1 MSIAFIGGSGQYTSN
16 GTITMTYPAGTA
28 SGHLAVMVVSNS
40 SITTP
45 SDWTLLD
52 GEASGSIYY
61 RTVTSTS
68 SFNIT
73 VSANASASM
82 ATFSGAAIG
91 NHTVDGQNGPTLTG
105 LSSSDYCL
113 AAIASFSATLPSNPT
128 GYTTGNT
135 NNYSFHSSGIFYKSS
150 PSSSETPGSFGS
162 MASDANSFTI
172 QITATAPVSDTE
184 RPADSSKAT
193 DASAIVA
200 RASPSDSSTSSD
212 KPGIN
217 VTPVSVDSSNS
228 SDVVGLVSAITSTDS
243 SSSTDIYGI
252 GVSLIAIDSSVATD
266 SVIQGNF
273 ATYSPSETVSGSE
286 GSSISITTA
295 IFDSSSSSDVAS
307 FTSALNAAD
316 SGSASDA
323 ISFAISSFPSEM
335 STSTDTKSVII
346 SVSALDSSATSEST
360 GIVVLSTVTDSSS
373 SNDTRTNVLSVIT
386 TTDSSGSFD
395 LFGAVVSIST
405 NDTSTQTD
413 ASLGQVIIQST
424 ETLNSNG
431 LAGISV
437 STSISES
444 SAISEN
450 VYTISAISPT
460 ETSLLF
466 DNTTFSTTFLASE
479 TLYITDVASG
489 VWITADIGIYALH
502 AVEHCSFVTASG
514 ELIMAQNRTLS
525 DLIGFIPS
533 DLDEMSITGM
543 SGEYIGASMSEIE
556 LINQS
561 VSTQ

>member
-1 MSIAFIGGSGQYTSN
+1 MSIAFIGGSGGYASAS
-16 GTITMTYPAGTA
+16 ISMSYPAGTA
-28 SGHLAVMVVSNS
+28 SGHLAVMVVSNN

-45 SDWTLLD
+45 SGWTLLD
-52 GEASGSIYY
+52 SAANGAIYY
-61 RTVTSTS
+61 RTVSSTS

-73 VSANASASM
+73 ISGYATASM

-91 NHTVDGQNGPTLTG
+91 NYTVDGQNGPTLTG

-113 AAIASFSATLPSNPT
+113 AAIANTTSTSPSNPT

-135 NNYSFHSSGIFYKSS
+135 TNNPSRSSGIFYKSS

-162 MASDANSFTI
+162 MASNDNSFTI
-172 QITATAPVSDTE
+172 QITATGAGSDTE
-184 RPADSSKAT
+184 SPADSSTAT

-200 RASPSDSSTSSD
+200 SASPSDSSSSSD

-217 VTPVSVDSSNS
+217 VTPVSVYSSSS

-243 SSSTDIYGI
+243 SSSTDIYVI

-273 ATYSPSETVSGSE
+273 ATYSPSERVSGSE

-295 IFDSSSSSDVAS
+295 RFDSSSSTDVAT

-316 SGSASDA
+316 SGSAADA
-323 ISFAISSFPSEM
+323 ISCVISSYPSEM

-373 SNDTRTNVLSVIT
+373 SNDTLTNVLSVIK

-405 NDTSTQTD
+405 NDTSAQTD
-413 ASLGQVIIQST
+413 ASFGQVIIQST
-424 ETLNSNG
+424 ETLNSND

-444 SAISEN
+444 SAISEK

-466 DNTTFSTTFLASE
+466 DNTTFGTAFLASE
-479 TLYITDVASG
+479 TLHITDVASG
-489 VWITADIGIYALH
+489 VWITVDIGIYALH

-525 DLIGFIPS
+525 DLIGFMPS

>member
-1 MSIAFIGGSGQYTSN
+1 MSIAFIGGSGGYASAS
-16 GTITMTYPAGTA
+16 ISMSYPAGTA
-28 SGHLAVMVVSNS
+28 SGHLAVMVVSNN

-45 SDWTLLD
+45 SGWTLLD
-52 GEASGSIYY
+52 SAANGAIYY
-61 RTVTSTS
+61 RTVSSTS

-73 VSANASASM
+73 ISGYATASM

-91 NHTVDGQNGPTLTG
+91 NYTVDGQNGPTLTG

-113 AAIASFSATLPSNPT
+113 AAIANTTSTSPSNPT

-135 NNYSFHSSGIFYKSS
+135 TNNPSRSSGIFYKSS

-162 MASDANSFTI
+162 MASNDNSFTI
-172 QITATAPVSDTE
+172 QITATGAGSDTE
-184 RPADSSKAT
+184 SPADSSTAT

-200 RASPSDSSTSSD
+200 SASPSDSSSSSD

-217 VTPVSVDSSNS
+217 VTPVSVDSSSS

-243 SSSTDIYGI
+243 SSSTDIYVI

-273 ATYSPSETVSGSE
+273 ATYSPSERVSGSE

-295 IFDSSSSSDVAS
+295 RFDSSSSTDVAT

-316 SGSASDA
+316 SGSAADA
-323 ISFAISSFPSEM
+323 ISCVISSYPSEM

-373 SNDTRTNVLSVIT
+373 SNDTLTNVLSVIK

-405 NDTSTQTD
+405 NDTSAQTD
-413 ASLGQVIIQST
+413 ASFGQVIIQST
-424 ETLNSNG
+424 ETLNSND

-444 SAISEN
+444 SAISEK

-466 DNTTFSTTFLASE
+466 DNTTFGTAFLASE
-479 TLYITDVASG
+479 TLHITDVASG
-489 VWITADIGIYALH
+489 VWITVDIGIYALH

-525 DLIGFIPS
+525 DLIGFMPS